1 MHNTYNNTP
10 AIVATVEGVQV
21 MRQYRN
27 QIDPLHS
34 AQWFSIVLSTEKG
47 YSNTIVPILN
57 GFRVVCDETQKAVE
71 FLRS

>member
-1 MHNTYNNTP
+1 MHNTTAHNIP
-10 AIVATVEGVQV
+10 AIVAKAEGVQV
-21 MRQYRN
+21 VKQYRN

-47 YSNTIVPILN
+47 YSNQIIPIRN

-71 FLRS
+71 FLR